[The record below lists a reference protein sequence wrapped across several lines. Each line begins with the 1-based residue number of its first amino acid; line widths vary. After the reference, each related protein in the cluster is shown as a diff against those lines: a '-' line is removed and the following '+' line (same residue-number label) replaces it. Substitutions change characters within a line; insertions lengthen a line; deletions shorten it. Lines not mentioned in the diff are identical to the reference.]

1 MSWDNGV
8 LALWLAAPAAVI
20 WFGTLL
26 APWRPWSTRERIE
39 PDADAAREADLSD
52 ITVLIPARN
61 EAQVIGTTLSGLR
74 AQGRGLNVVV
84 VDDQS
89 GDATASIAAS
99 FASTRVISGKPLP
112 AGWAGKLWA
121 LEQGKAEVRTPLT
134 LLLDA
139 DIELRPGLLAALLR
153 HKRAQGLHFVSLMAD
168 LRRTSFWDRLLL
180 PAFVYYFKLLYP
192 FALSNSRFRHV
203 AAAAGGCVL
212 VDTAALHMAGAFASL
227 RGALID
233 DCTLARQIKN
243 SGHRTWVGLS
253 RGVVSLRPY
262 GSLGSIHEMVARS
275 AFTQL
280 HYSRLLLLAVT
291 LIFAAAYWLPL
302 AGLFVPG
309 ARGLAAA
316 ALVAMML
323 GYWPT
328 LRYYGMSP
336 LWLLLTPLG
345 ATLYLAMTWSSAIRY
360 WRGVR
365 SRWKDRV
372 YATAHEAPAGGA
384 GQQH

>member
-1 MSWDNGV
+1 MTAE
-8 LALWLAAPAAVI
+8 ALWLAAPAAVMWI
-20 WFGTLL
+20 GNLL
-26 APWRPWSTRERIE
+26 TPWRPWSTRERIE
-39 PDADAAREADLSD
+39 CDPAAAPDADLSG

-61 EAQVIGTTLSGLR
+61 ESEVIGTTLAGLQAQGQGLR
-74 AQGRGLNVVV
+74 VVV

-89 GDATASIAAS
+89 TDDTARIAAS
-99 FASTRVISGKPLP
+99 FPNTRVISGKALP

-121 LEQGKAEVRTPLT
+121 LEQGKAEVATPMT

-139 DIELRPGLLAALLR
+139 DIELKPGLLAALLA
-153 HKRAQGLHFVSLMAD
+153 HKQAQGRNFVSLMAD

-192 FALSNSRFRHV
+192 FALSNSGFRYV

-212 VDTAALHMAGAFASL
+212 VDTAALHQAGAFASL

-233 DCTLARQIKN
+233 DCTLARKVKDAG
-243 SGHRTWVGLS
+243 SRTWIGLS

-262 GSLGSIHEMVARS
+262 GSLRSIHDMVARS

-280 HYSRLLLLAVT
+280 YYSTLLLLLVTAV
-291 LIFAAAYWLPL
+291 FAAAYWLPL
-302 AGLFVPG
+302 VALFIPG
-309 ARGLAAA
+309 ARLLAAA
-316 ALVAMML
+316 GLGAMML
-323 GYWPT
+323 AYWPT
-328 LRYYGMSP
+328 LRYYRMSP
-336 LWLLLTPLG
+336 LWLLLAPLG

-372 YATAHEAPAGGA
+372 YATAHSEAPER
-384 GQQH
+384 

>member
-1 MSWDNGV
+1 MGT
-8 LALWLAAPAAVI
+8 LALWLTVPAAVI

-39 PDADAAREADLSD
+39 VDAVGAGAAELGEV
-52 ITVLIPARN
+52 TVLIPARN
-61 EAQVIGTTLSGLR
+61 EAEVIGTTLAGLQAQGAGLR
-74 AQGRGLNVVV
+74 VIL

-89 GDATASIAAS
+89 SDATARIAAS
-99 FASTRVISGKPLP
+99 FSNVRVIGGKPLP
-112 AGWAGKLWA
+112 PGWAGKLWA
-121 LEQGKAEVRTPLT
+121 LEQGRAEVRTRLT

-153 HKRAQGLHFVSLMAD
+153 HKQTQGLHFVSLMAD

-192 FALSNSRFRHV
+192 FALSNSGFRHV

-212 VDTAALHMAGAFASL
+212 IDTEALRKVGAFASL

-233 DCTLARQIKN
+233 DCTLARQVKTA
-243 SGHRTWVGLS
+243 GFRTWVGLS

-262 GSLGSIHEMVARS
+262 GNLGSIHDMVARS
-275 AFTQL
+275 AYTQL
-280 HYSRLLLLAVT
+280 HYSTLLLLLVT
-291 LIFAAAYWLPL
+291 LVFAAAYWLPL
-302 AGLFVPG
+302 AGLFLPG
-309 ARGLAAA
+309 AQALSAA
-316 ALVAMML
+316 ALLAMAL

-336 LWLLLTPLG
+336 LWLLLAPLG
-345 ATLYLAMTWSSAIRY
+345 ASLYLAMTWSSALRY

-365 SRWKDRV
+365 SRWKGRV
-372 YATAHEAPAGGA
+372 YESVGS
-384 GQQH
+384 